1 MVCTP
6 LWERE
11 LVVFAGTLVMGVTL
25 RSIIIAALLTI
36 CAGLMYRISGLTGQ
50 ISTDDI
56 KVRYPTFEAQ
66 NFTAKLYNQE
76 GAITHSIFA
85 QEVAFYQN
93 KDLVLTRGLSGF
105 FYDHKQQE
113 ATQGWQITADSG
125 EIIFNQV
132 ANLKGN
138 IKVKPNY
145 ATAAIKEIT
154 TPEVYFNMQTN
165 EISSRAKITI
175 KGAQFVNEGSN
186 YSVDLTKKTFVIK
199 DKPHAV
205 YYP

>member
-1 MVCTP
+1 MS
-6 LWERE
+6 
-11 LVVFAGTLVMGVTL
+11 VTL

-36 CAGLMYRISGLTGQ
+36 CAGLMYRFSGLTGQ
-50 ISTDDI
+50 ISSDDI

-66 NFTAKLYNQE
+66 NFTAKLYNQD

-85 QEVAFYQN
+85 KEVAFYKT
-93 KDLVLTRGLSGF
+93 KDLVLTRGLAGF
-105 FYDHKQQE
+105 FYDHNQK
-113 ATQGWQITADSG
+113 ALSYGWQISADSG
-125 EIIFNQV
+125 EITFNKE

-138 IKVKPNY
+138 IKVSPNY
-145 ATAAIKEIT
+145 ATAEIKEIT

-165 EISSRAKITI
+165 EISSYAKITI

-186 YSVDLTKKTFVIK
+186 YAVDLNKKTFVIK